1 MKQQARESVAAC
13 ARRVVECGQSPGL
26 IVGLTDRR
34 QTLAIIAEG
43 VADTSSRRPMDAGAV
58 LQIGSISKSFAAL
71 CLMQEVEAGRV
82 ALADPVTRH
91 LPWFAFGDAD
101 AITLEHLLLHTAGL
115 PCGSEPAPP
124 SVAQIALLAGERP
137 VWAPGDRHWYSN
149 SGYATIGLVLES
161 LTGMTAAETLRRRVL
176 QPLDMESTVAAIG
189 YDDRLRMPAGH
200 EPLRPDRH
208 WRPGDPVAPAP
219 WTVSESADGSICANG
234 EDMLRYAR
242 MLIAGGA
249 GIVQPGSFRRMTET
263 LVPDGE
269 GGEYGYALER
279 RMIDDRP
286 AIGHSGGMVGF
297 HADLVVD
304 AGAGVGAIAMANGP
318 AGAGEAAKHALRAL
332 RADIEGTAVPEPPD
346 LPGTLNEGPVLDVQ
360 TPAELLPYAGRFRS
374 HSPWSPELA
383 IGVRGGRLW
392 ASGGYG
398 EHPMEQD
405 GERDW
410 RLRDGRGPL
419 PELLRFDLPVDG
431 RLQRITWT
439 GAVFSRAMPA

>member
-1 MKQQARESVAAC
+1 VRAESRESIAAC
-13 ARRVVECGQSPGL
+13 ARRIVECGQTPGL
-26 IVGLTDRR
+26 VIGASDRR
-34 QTLAIIAEG
+34 QTLAVVAEG
-43 VADTSSRRPMDAGAV
+43 VADTTSGRPMAV
-58 LQIGSISKSFAAL
+58 PSLLQIGSISKSFTAL
-71 CLMQEVEAGRV
+71 CLMQEVEAGRA
-82 ALADPVTRH
+82 ALDDPVTRH

-115 PCGSEPAPP
+115 PCGNEPAPP

-161 LTGMTAAETLRRRVL
+161 LTGMSAAETVRRRVFD
-176 QPLDMESTVAAIG
+176 PLGMRRAIAAIG

-200 EPLRPDRH
+200 EPLRPDRRWH
-208 WRPGDPVAPAP
+208 PGDPVAPAP
-219 WTVSESADGSICANG
+219 WTVSESADGSICADA

-249 GIVQPGSFRRMTET
+249 GIVDPSSFKRMTES

-279 RMIDDRP
+279 RMVDGRP

-304 AGAGVGAIAMANGP
+304 PSAGLGVIAMVNGPGGAGQ
-318 AGAGEAAKHALRAL
+318 AAQHTLRVL
-332 RADIEGTAVPEPPD
+332 RADAEGATVPD
-346 LPGTLNEGPVLDVQ
+346 LPKLPGPPEETPVLDAH
-360 TPAELLPYAGRFRS
+360 PAAELLSYCGRFRS
-374 HSPWSPELA
+374 HSPWSPELMV
-383 IGVRGGRLW
+383 GVRGGGLW
-392 ASGGYG
+392 TSSGYG
-398 EHPMEQD
+398 DHPVEREGEH
-405 GERDW
+405 DW
-410 RLRDGRGPL
+410 RLRDERGPL

-431 RLQRITWT
+431 SFQRITWT
-439 GAVFSRAMPA
+439 GCTYSRAMRA

>member
-1 MKQQARESVAAC
+1 MKQRARESVAAC

-26 IVGLTDRR
+26 VVGLTDRR
-34 QTLAIIAEG
+34 RTLAVIAEG
-43 VADTSSRRPMDAGAV
+43 VADTSSGRALDSGAV

-71 CLMQEVEAGRV
+71 CLMQEMEAGRV
-82 ALADPVTRH
+82 ALDDPVTRY

-149 SGYATIGLVLES
+149 SGYATLGLVLES
-161 LTGMTAAETLRRRVL
+161 LTGMTAAETVRRRVL
-176 QPLDMESTVAAIG
+176 DPLGMQHTVAVIG
-189 YDDRLRMPAGH
+189 YGDRLRMPAGH

-219 WTVSESADGSICANG
+219 WTVSESADGSICADA

-242 MLIAGGA
+242 LLLGGGA
-249 GIVQPGSFRRMTET
+249 GIVRPESFRRMTET

-279 RMIDDRP
+279 RMVDGRP

-304 AGAGVGAIAMANGP
+304 PEAGVGVIAMVNGP
-318 AGAGEAAKHALRAL
+318 AGAVDAARHALLVL
-332 RADIEGTAVPEPPD
+332 RADAEGAPVPDPPE
-346 LPGTLNEGPVLDVQ
+346 LPGSQDEGPILDAQ
-360 TPAELLPYAGRFRS
+360 PAAELLPYAGRFRC

-398 EHPMEQD
+398 EHPMEQ
-405 GERDW
+405 ESEQEW

-431 RLQRITWT
+431 RFQRITWT
-439 GAVFSRAMPA
+439 GAVFGRAMEG

>member
-1 MKQQARESVAAC
+1 MRERSRDSIAAC

-26 IVGLTDRR
+26 VLGVTDRR
-34 QTLAIIAEG
+34 RTLAVVAEG
-43 VADTSSRRPMDAGAV
+43 VADTASGRPMPADAI
-58 LQIGSISKSFAAL
+58 LQIGSISKSFAAFR
-71 CLMQEVEAGRV
+71 LMQEMEAGR
-82 ALADPVTRH
+82 AAPTDPVTRH

-124 SVAQIALLAGERP
+124 SVAHIAVLAEERP
-137 VWAPGDRHWYSN
+137 AWAPGDRHWYSN

-161 LTGMTAAETLRRRVL
+161 LTGTTVAETVRRRVL
-176 QPLDMESTVAAIG
+176 EPLAMRRAVAAIG
-189 YDDRLRMPAGH
+189 YDDRLRMPTGH
-200 EPLRPDRH
+200 EPLRPDRRWH
-208 WRPGDPVAPAP
+208 PGDPVAPAP
-219 WTVSESADGSICANG
+219 WTVSESADGSICADA

-249 GIVQPGSFRRMTET
+249 GIVDPSSFRRMTET

-279 RMIDDRP
+279 RLVDGRP

-304 AGAGVGAIAMANGP
+304 ASVGVGVIAMANGP
-318 AGAGEAAKHALRAL
+318 AGVGDAARHALRVL
-332 RADIEGTAVPEPPD
+332 RADAEGAAVPDPPE
-346 LPGTLNEGPVLDVQ
+346 LPGPQEEDAVLDAH
-360 TPAELLPYAGRFRS
+360 PAAELLPYAGRFRS

-383 IGVRGGRLW
+383 IGVRGGGLW

-398 EHPMEQD
+398 DHPMARE
-405 GERDW
+405 GEHDW
-410 RLRDGRGPL
+410 RLRDGRGLL
-419 PELLRFDLPVDG
+419 PELLRFDLPVDD
-431 RLQRITWT
+431 RFQRITWT
-439 GAVFSRAMPA
+439 GCVYSRAMAA